1 MIPDFSE
8 MLQALSDSNA
18 DFLVIGAHAMAV
30 QGYVRATGDLD
41 LWVRCDEE
49 SARRVYRALRRFGAP
64 LHDLTEQDLAEP
76 GVVFQIGVAPVRID
90 ILTSVTGLSFDAAWD
105 RRLLIS
111 IEGQVVPVLCK
122 ADLIA
127 NKQALGRPKDLADIA
142 MLLQRSD

>member
-1 MIPDFSE
+1 
-8 MLQALSDSNA
+8 MLHALSESNA

-41 LWVRCDEE
+41 LWVRCDQE
-49 SARRVYRALRRFGAP
+49 SARRVYRALRIFGAP
-64 LHDLTEQDLAEP
+64 LQDLTEQDLAEP

-127 NKQALGRPKDLADIA
+127 NKQALGRPKDLADIV
-142 MLLQRSD
+142 MLLQNSD

>member
-1 MIPDFSE
+1 
-8 MLQALSDSNA
+8 
-18 DFLVIGAHAMAV
+18 MAV

-41 LWVRCDEE
+41 LWVRCDQE